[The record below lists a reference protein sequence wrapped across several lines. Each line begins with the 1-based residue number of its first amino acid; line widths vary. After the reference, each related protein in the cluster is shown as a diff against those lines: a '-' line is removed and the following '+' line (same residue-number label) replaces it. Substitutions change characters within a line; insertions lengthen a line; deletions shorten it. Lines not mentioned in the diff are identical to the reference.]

1 MVVILSTPQII
12 QRTIEF
18 FRTAQPLLDTKPGS
32 VARDLMI
39 DSFSI
44 RMSELYDELN
54 RVSSAQSIARSLGTD
69 LDNWSS
75 NFGESRLNPGRSIGP
90 AILTFSSIDADTSL
104 PSGSLVY
111 SKNGTS
117 FRLISTTNVLAS
129 DESKYRAIATRI
141 RADLDNIGI
150 TDEYAVEVLVEC
162 SITGTKGNISKYS
175 LISTTIAYIS
185 NVTNVVPFSG
195 GSPAENDTAY
205 RNRIISIFSGSNT
218 GTELGYANVV
228 GQDPAV
234 LDTVVVGPGDP
245 LMIRDNSVQQVDD
258 YGNLVLDADGDPV
271 IISEGD
277 GGKVDIYVYGS
288 RFTES
293 TDTYIYNDAS
303 GQNDPTN
310 SDNDYELGQISGYEN
325 ASLNKKRLK
334 LLKNRIL
341 PSQPIVNIVEVSGS
355 RSGSF
360 SAQIIDTYG
369 VSSGNYTLT
378 KDTGNY
384 AGSSFGFDKLSWVS
398 DYSTVTGEDI
408 TKASFN
414 GQDQFAYTDLLTISN
429 IRRTVTVTNENSNV
443 GSTDRSEIYLN
454 HVPIRNIIKVLNK
467 TTGERY
473 VVSDRNPDGS
483 TGALN
488 TTGRIIVSGSSLPAV
503 SDTLQVDY
511 EWIFYHD
518 TYVDFDSKVT
528 NDNIRTATDSVD
540 WGYNNAIRR
549 EQAIVSIISGVPS
562 ITVSLP
568 ISSIV
573 SVNKTDIDFNK
584 TLTSGSTGGIQAV
597 VTNSVSNV
605 VSITNTSNNAELYA
619 TYKKNGYFEGSTIVL
634 PTDTS
639 GNAGDNVDIYY
650 NAIDVFVANNTAGSF
665 SETKITLSPEA
676 ITEFGLA
683 AGDIVEVN
691 YIANIN
697 ELLPSVDLN
706 TLPVVKNV
714 NKFSTTTQTGIGYQP
729 ISNVYSGSIPTKN
742 LRKSPTRLAV
752 NFTGTNSPG
761 VLTIRGTTYRLI
773 DGVVFSAP
781 LNGLKQ
787 DLSQAI
793 RTGLGLNDDA
803 TIPSTVSVA
812 RLVSLE
818 KVEVASA
825 NSTIVTDS
833 LNNYDIIGYSINNAS
848 FALDD
853 AIYETTLTVK
863 ETRLPSTE
871 DNVLNSILAG
881 DKLRISFYIATTD
894 DSENISVSTNGVQY
908 TENSFGFV
916 DIMSISSGFQT
927 NGIVSGSINMISTNQ
942 PAVGSR
948 YKVGYLYTSP
958 KPGERINIRY
968 NYNSLIND
976 STLRLEGQRQIIGD
990 VMIKESPYILVN
1002 LSASIIVS
1010 SGYTNSQTIVAQ
1022 NVGDKLSN
1030 TINGLDLGATLHPSD
1045 LVNASYQITGL
1056 DAITILGF
1064 NINGSSG
1071 QVSKIQAQKNQYMRA
1086 NQVTITITTS

>member
-12 QRTIEF
+12 QKTIEF

-54 RVSSAQSIARSLGTD
+54 RVSSAQSVARSVGTD

-90 AILTFSSIDADTSL
+90 AILTFASIDADTPL
-104 PSGSLVY
+104 AAGSLVY

-117 FRLISTTNVLAS
+117 FRIIATTNVLAS

-162 SITGTKGNISKYS
+162 SISGTKGNISKYS
-175 LISTTIAYIS
+175 LISTTIANIS

-195 GSPAENDTAY
+195 GTPAENDTAY

-245 LMIRDNSVQQVDD
+245 LMTRDNAVQQTND
-258 YGNLVLDADGDPV
+258 YGNLVLDEDGDPV

-277 GGKVDIYVYGS
+277 GGKVDIYVYGT

-293 TDTYIYNDAS
+293 TDTFIYNDKS
-303 GQNDPTN
+303 GQDDPTN
-310 SDNDYELGQISGYEN
+310 SENDFALGQIAGYET
-325 ASLNKKRLK
+325 ATLNKKRIK

-341 PSQPIVNIVEVSGS
+341 PSQPIANIVEVTGS

-360 SAQIIDTYG
+360 SLQSINTYG
-369 VSSGNYTLT
+369 VSSGNYTLI

-384 AGSSFGFDKLSWVS
+384 AGSSFGFDKLSWIS
-398 DYSTVTGEDI
+398 KFSTISGEDI

-414 GQDQFAYTDLLTISN
+414 GQDQLAYVDLLTISN
-429 IRRTVTVTNENSNV
+429 IRRTVTVTNENSQV
-443 GSTDRSEIYLN
+443 SSTDRSKVYLN
-454 HVPIRNIIKVLNK
+454 HVPVRNIIKVLNL

-483 TGALN
+483 VGALN
-488 TTGRIIVSGSSLPAV
+488 TTGRITVSGNSLPAV

-518 TYVDFDSKVT
+518 TYVDYDSKVT
-528 NDNIRTATDSVD
+528 NDNIRDATDSVD

-549 EQAIVSIISGVPS
+549 EQAIVSIVGGVPS

-568 ISSIV
+568 VSSVI
-573 SVNKTDIDFNK
+573 SVNMIEIDLNK
-584 TLTSGSTGGIQAV
+584 TLTSGSTGGTQV
-597 VTNSVSNV
+597 VVDNNVANV
-605 VSITNTSNNAELYA
+605 VSVIKTSNNAEVYS
-619 TYKKNGYFEGSTIVL
+619 TYKKNGYFKGATITL

-639 GNAGDNVDIYY
+639 GQAGDSVDVYY
-650 NAIDVFVANNTAGSF
+650 NATDVFVVNNISGSF
-665 SETKITLSPEA
+665 SETIITLSPNV

-691 YIANIN
+691 YIANIS
-697 ELLPSVDLN
+697 ELFPSVDLN
-706 TLPVVKNV
+706 TLPAVKNV

-729 ISNVYSGSIPTKN
+729 ISNIYSGSVVTKN
-742 LRKSPTRLAV
+742 LRKSPTRLAI
-752 NFTGTNSPG
+752 NFAGVNSPG
-761 VLTIRGTTYRLI
+761 VLTIRGTTYRLV

-793 RTGLGLNDDA
+793 RTGLGLDDDA

-812 RLVSLE
+812 RLVSLD
-818 KVEVASA
+818 KVEVASS
-825 NSTIVTDS
+825 NSTIVTNT
-833 LNNYDIIGYSINNAS
+833 LNGYDIIGYTLKDAS
-848 FALDD
+848 FVLDD
-853 AIYETTLTVK
+853 AAYETTLTAK
-863 ETRLPSTE
+863 EVRLPSTE
-871 DNVLNSILAG
+871 DNIANQILAG
-881 DKLRISFYIATTD
+881 DKLKISFYITTTGV
-894 DSENISVSTNGVQY
+894 SEDISISTNGVQY

-927 NGIVSGSINMISTNQ
+927 NGIVSGSINMLATNQ

-948 YKVGYLYTSP
+948 YKTGYSYTSP

-990 VMIKESPYILVN
+990 IMVKESPYILVN
-1002 LSASIIVS
+1002 VSASIIVA
-1010 SGYTNSQTIVAQ
+1010 SGYTDSQSIVAQ

-1030 TINGLDLGATLHPSD
+1030 TINGLDLGATLHASD
-1045 LVNASYQITGL
+1045 LVNAAYQITGL

-1064 NINGSSG
+1064 NINGNTG
-1071 QVSKIQAQKNQYMRA
+1071 QASKIQAQKNQYMRA
-1086 NQVTITITTS
+1086 NTVTITISTL

>member
-12 QRTIEF
+12 QKTIEF

-54 RVSSAQSIARSLGTD
+54 RVASAQSIARSVGTD

-75 NFGESRLNPGRSIGP
+75 NFGESRLDPGRSIGP
-90 AILTFSSIDADTSL
+90 AIITFASIDADTPL
-104 PSGSLVY
+104 AAGSLVY

-117 FRLISTTNVLAS
+117 FRLIATTNVLAS

-150 TDEYAVEVLVEC
+150 TDEFAVEVLVEC

-175 LISTTIAYIS
+175 LISSTIPNVS

-195 GSPAENDTAY
+195 GTPAENDTAY

-245 LMIRDNSVQQVDD
+245 LMIRDNAVQQTDD
-258 YGNLVLDADGDPV
+258 YGNLVLDSDGDPV

-277 GGKVDIYVYGS
+277 GGKVDIYAYGS

-293 TDTYIYNDAS
+293 TDTYIYNDNS
-303 GQNDPTN
+303 GQDDPTD
-310 SDNDYELGQISGYEN
+310 SSNDYALGQISGYED
-325 ASLNKKRLK
+325 ATLNKKRLK

-341 PSQPIVNIVEVSGS
+341 PSQPVANIVEVSGS
-355 RSGSF
+355 RSGLF
-360 SAQIIDTYG
+360 SYQLIDTYG
-369 VSSGNYTLT
+369 VSTGNYTLV

-384 AGSSFGFDKLSWVS
+384 AGSSFGFDSLRWVS
-398 DYSTVTGEDI
+398 NYSTVSGEDI
-408 TKASFN
+408 TRASFN
-414 GQDQFAYTDLLTISN
+414 GQDQLAYTDLLTISD
-429 IRRTVTVTNENSNV
+429 IRRTVTVTNENSQV
-443 GSTDRSEIYLN
+443 SSSDRSVIYLN
-454 HVPIRNIIKVLNK
+454 HVPIRNIIKVLNL

-473 VVSDRNPDGS
+473 VVSDRNPDGT

-488 TTGRIIVSGSSLPAV
+488 TTGRIVVSGNSLPAV

-511 EWIFYHD
+511 EWIFYQD

-528 NDNIRTATDSVD
+528 NDNIKDATDSVD

-549 EQAIVSIISGVPS
+549 EQAIVSIVNGVPS
-562 ITVSLP
+562 VTVSLP
-568 ISSIV
+568 VSSII
-573 SVNKTDIDFNK
+573 SVNKVDIDLGK
-584 TLTSGSTGGIQAV
+584 TLTTGSTGGIQV
-597 VTNSVSNV
+597 VTTNDVFNV
-605 VSITNTSNNAELYA
+605 ISIKKNSNNAEVYS
-619 TYKKNGYFEGSTIVL
+619 TYKKNGYFEGATIVL

-639 GNAGDNVDIYY
+639 GQAGDSVDVYY
-650 NAIDVFVANNTAGSF
+650 DAVDVFVVNNTAGSF
-665 SETKITLSPEA
+665 SETAITLSPEA

-691 YIANIN
+691 YIANIS
-697 ELLPSVDLN
+697 ELFPSVNLN
-706 TLPVVKNV
+706 ALPAVRNI
-714 NKFSTTTQTGIGYQP
+714 NRFSTTTQTNIGYQP
-729 ISNVYSGSIPTKN
+729 ISNVYSGSIATKN
-742 LRKSPTRLAV
+742 LRKSPTRLAI
-752 NFTGTNSPG
+752 NFAGINSPG

-773 DGVVFSAP
+773 DGVIFSAP

-793 RTGLGLNDDA
+793 RTGLGLDDDA
-803 TIPSTVSVA
+803 AIPSTVSVA
-812 RLVSLE
+812 RVVSLE

-825 NSTIVTDS
+825 NSTIVTDT
-833 LNNYDIIGYSINNAS
+833 LNDYDIIGYSLKDAS
-848 FALDD
+848 FVLDD
-853 AIYETTLTVK
+853 GVYETTLSK
-863 ETRLPSTE
+863 NEMRLPSTE
-871 DNVLNSILAG
+871 DNVANGILAG
-881 DKLRISFYIATTD
+881 DKLRISFYVSTTD
-894 DSENISVSTNGVQY
+894 ASEDVSVSTNGIQY

-916 DIMSISSGFQT
+916 EIMSISSGFQT
-927 NGIVSGSINMISTNQ
+927 NGIVSGSINMLATNQ
-942 PAVGSR
+942 PGVGSR
-948 YKVGYLYTSP
+948 YKTGYSYTSP

-990 VMIKESPYILVN
+990 VMVKESPYILVDV
-1002 LSASIIVS
+1002 SASIIVAN
-1010 SGYTNSQTIVAQ
+1010 GYTDSQSIVAQ

-1030 TINGLDLGATLHPSD
+1030 TINGLNLGATLHASD
-1045 LVNASYQITGL
+1045 LVNAAYQITGL

-1064 NINGSSG
+1064 NITGRSG
-1071 QVSKIQAQKNQYMRA
+1071 QAYKVQAQKNQYMRA
-1086 NQVTITITTS
+1086 NMVTITISAS